1 MASASSEDCPETTL
15 TGETAPDFEMTT
27 RTTTVDGLSGSAV
40 CGYCGLTIVRQR
52 PAIVSA
58 GTLSFPRD
66 APVPDCSPSA
76 GGDRAMNTIVATISL
91 NVTMVIPLASNCAH

>member
-1 MASASSEDCPETTL
+1 MAPASSEDCPETTL
-15 TGETAPDFEMTT
+15 TGETVPDFEMTT

-40 CGYCGLTIVRQR
+40 CGYCGLTMVRHR

-66 APVPDCSPSA
+66 APVPDCSALA
-76 GGDRAMNTIVATISL
+76 GEDRVKNKTVATSSL
-91 NVTMVIPLASNCAH
+91 KVTMVVPL